1 MVLPAMILLPL
12 IPGLAG
18 AGGSTPKVG
27 PGHLIQGHAQ
37 RMVPG
42 MIVGTEDRERVATQR
57 LHRMKVG
64 TGRLLEFRVRD
75 VVVAEQQLVV

>member
-12 IPGLAG
+12 IPD
-18 AGGSTPKVG
+18 SRVQVG
-27 PGHLIQGHAQ
+27 PPQTGHLIQGHAQ